1 MLYVIHCIDKANA
14 LPTRLAH
21 YDAHKAFLADTQ
33 AFGVKIV
40 TSGPLVGEDGAT
52 MIGSLLIVEAES
64 RDSVMRFN
72 QADPF
77 FKAGIWDL
85 ISINGFIRRQG

>member
-1 MLYVIHCIDKANA
+1 MLYVIHCIDKADA
-14 LPTRLAH
+14 LAVRQAH
-21 YDAHKAFLADTQ
+21 YEAHKAFLSDTS
-33 AFGVKIV
+33 AHGVRIV
-40 TSGPLVGEDGAT
+40 MSGPLVGDDGAT

-64 RDSVMRFN
+64 RDTVKRFN

-85 ISINGFIRRQG
+85 IAINGFVRRQG